1 MSNDLTKT
9 ESSLFLTLFF
19 RVSKLRIK
27 VLKYF
32 GHCALK
38 IERNNVESRA
48 DFFGRGSLL
57 LACRLVMTLGNS
69 MTG

>member
-1 MSNDLTKT
+1 MSNDLTKK
-9 ESSLFLTLFF
+9 ESRLFF
-19 RVSKLRIK
+19 KTLGFK
-27 VLKYF
+27 VLKSF